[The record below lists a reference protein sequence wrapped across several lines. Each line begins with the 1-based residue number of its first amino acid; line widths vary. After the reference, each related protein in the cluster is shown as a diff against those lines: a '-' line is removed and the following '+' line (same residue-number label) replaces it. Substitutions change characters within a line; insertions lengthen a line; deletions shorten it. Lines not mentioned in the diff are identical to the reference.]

1 MKLYQPVKFIPKDKS
16 LFYSAL
22 KRRVEKY
29 FAEKNLSRHANTAMI
44 LKSIVLL
51 AAYIVPFVFILTL
64 HFPFWLNMILW
75 SVMGFALAG
84 IGMSIMHDA
93 NHGAY
98 SSNEKVNYVMGHTLT
113 MLGGSV
119 FNWKL
124 QHNFLHHMYTNISK
138 VDDDIADKVMLRFSP
153 HGEVKPVHRFQF
165 AYAILFYGISTLYW
179 TMLKDFMQF
188 ARYTEH
194 GVNRDSKTENAFTIV
209 RLVVSKLA
217 YYFVMLVMPT
227 LIFKIPLDEILL
239 GFVVMHFIAGVVLT
253 LVFQLAHTV
262 EGTTHPLPNEKGV
275 IENDWAIHQMETT
288 VDFSPNNK
296 WITWY
301 VGGLNFQVEH
311 HLFPKICHVHYPQIA
326 PIVKQTAKEFGVPY
340 LQNKTF
346 SSALSAHFAL
356 LQRLGKL
363 PDLKKAIG

>member
-1 MKLYQPVKFIPKDKS
+1 MYQIPKFIPKEKS
-16 LFYSAL
+16 LFYATV
-22 KRRVEKY
+22 KERVEKY
-29 FAEKNLSRHANTAMI
+29 FTDAKISRHANAAMI
-44 LKSIVLL
+44 FKSVILL
-51 AAYIVPFVFILTL
+51 SSYILPFIFILTL
-64 HFPFWLNMILW
+64 HFPFWLNLVLW

-98 SSNEKVNYVMGHTLT
+98 SSNEKVNYIMGHTLT

-124 QHNFLHHMYTNISK
+124 QHNFLHHMYTNIAT
-138 VDDDIADKVMLRFSP
+138 VDDDISDKTMLRFSP

-165 AYAILFYGISTLYW
+165 VYAVLFYGISTLYW
-179 TMLKDFMQF
+179 TTAKDFLQLI
-188 ARYTEH
+188 RYTKYS
-194 GVNRDSKTENAFTIV
+194 VNRDSQNENAFTIA
-209 RLVVSKLA
+209 RLVFSKLA

-227 LIFKIPLDEILL
+227 LIFKIPFGEILL

-288 VDFSPNNK
+288 IDFAQNNK
-296 WITWY
+296 LLSWY

-311 HLFPKICHVHYPQIA
+311 HLFPKICHVHYPKIA
-326 PIVKQTAKEFGVPY
+326 PIVKQTANEFGVPY
-340 LQNKTF
+340 LENKTF
-346 SSALSAHFAL
+346 SSALGAHFAL

-363 PDLKKAIG
+363 PDLNEAIG